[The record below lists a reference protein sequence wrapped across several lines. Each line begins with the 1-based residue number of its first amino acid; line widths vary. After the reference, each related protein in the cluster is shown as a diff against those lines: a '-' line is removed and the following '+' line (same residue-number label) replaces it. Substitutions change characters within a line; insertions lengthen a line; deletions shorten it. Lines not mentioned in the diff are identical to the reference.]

1 MSTLAGPR
9 PAAESERRGVRKP
22 RPGLKSTP
30 GRLRLLRAVLVGLG
44 VSLAL
49 MSAAT
54 VAFAIKGT
62 HTVSRSTEP
71 LLVNAETI
79 YSSLA
84 DADTTAAQAFLSG
97 GLEPATQTQR
107 YTADISRIGAQ
118 LAQAAS
124 RVGQSGPAADAVDTL
139 TTQLPVY
146 AGLVQ
151 SARANNRQGL
161 PVGASYLGQA
171 SRLARGSLLPAAD
184 QLFTVEQQQ
193 LRAGYAAA
201 RAGTWLLWTT
211 VIGVA
216 LLVTLLIT
224 QAFLTRRTRRLFNVN
239 LVVATVIVAVLGAVM
254 AGILLTQHRRLNTAE
269 GHGSTPVVAEARAR
283 IAALVQR
290 GDESL
295 TLVSRGTSA
304 SYEKDF
310 AAAQASLLGDQTHP
324 GLLPTA
330 SAARALELAYLAKHA
345 QVRKLD
351 DGGNYNAAVT
361 LATSTKPGGA
371 AAAFALLDNNL
382 TATISADQSRFTSS
396 AGHAETGL
404 ALLDVLAPLLAV
416 LVCVLCDPRPAGPAG
431 GIPMRPSR
439 TRHIATTAGA
449 LLALALTLGGCTS
462 HRGRAAAVGAR
473 GNAVGRQHGVRGRHV
488 VRLTRPPA

>member
-1 MSTLAGPR
+1 MSTVVR
-9 PAAESERRGVRKP
+9 HAAEPTSRRVRT
-22 RPGLKSTP
+22 RVTVWDTTP

-44 VSLAL
+44 LLLAV

-54 VAFAIKGT
+54 VTFAIKGT
-62 HTVSRSTEP
+62 HTVARSTEP

-107 YTADISRIGAQ
+107 YGADISRVGDQ
-118 LAQAAS
+118 LAQAAR
-124 RVGQSGPAADAVDTL
+124 RVGQSGPAADAVGTL
-139 TTQLPVY
+139 ASQLPVY
-146 AGLVQ
+146 AGLIQ

-171 SRLARGSLLPAAD
+171 SRLARSSLLPAAD

-201 RAGTWLLWTT
+201 RASTWLVWTT

-216 LLVTLLIT
+216 LLASLLVT

-239 LVVATVIVAVLGAVM
+239 LVVATVIVAVLAAVM
-254 AGILLTQHRRLNTAE
+254 AAILLTQHHRLNTAE
-269 GHGSTPVVAEARAR
+269 GQGSTPVAAAARAR
-283 IAALVQR
+283 ITALVQR

-310 AAAQASLLGDQTHP
+310 TAAQSSLLGDRTHT
-324 GLLPTA
+324 GLLQTG
-330 SAARALELAYLAKHA
+330 SSARALEMAYLARHA

-351 DGGNYNAAVT
+351 DGGSYNAAVA
-361 LATSTKPGGA
+361 LATSTSPGGA

-396 AGHAETGL
+396 AGHADTGL

-416 LVCVLCDPRPAGPAG
+416 LVCVLS
-431 GIPMRPSR
+431 I
-439 TRHIATTAGA
+439 
-449 LLALALTLGGCTS
+449 LGL
-462 HRGRAAAVGAR
+462 RA
-473 GNAVGRQHGVRGRHV
+473 
-488 VRLTRPPA
+488 RLEEYR